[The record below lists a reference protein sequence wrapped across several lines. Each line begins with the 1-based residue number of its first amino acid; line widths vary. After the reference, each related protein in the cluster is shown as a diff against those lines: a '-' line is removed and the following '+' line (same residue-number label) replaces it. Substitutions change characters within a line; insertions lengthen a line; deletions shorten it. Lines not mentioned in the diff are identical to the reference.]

1 MSGEIEE
8 LQLALEDFDSR
19 HTDAGLLLRYARG
32 RIQNILARQ
41 ALVILGSL
49 ALAVMSSPTIGFIA
63 LATTLFGELVDCLVL
78 SRVEDQLQRG
88 VPAKKLLF
96 RTMISAAIQAIS
108 VSLFVSILWITVP
121 HQSAML
127 LCLAY
132 IAGGTVNSVMVL
144 PYHRSASMVR
154 IVILVLTLAG
164 LFCAEWLWAGLARE
178 LFYYNVAGTVLF
190 AYMLLP
196 FVSFVTDGR
205 QSDLR
210 RQRQQIEQS
219 LALAKTNAR
228 LSDREREGRRL
239 ASIAEN
245 AVDSI
250 FMMDRNSRVLW
261 VNPAFTRK
269 SGYTLE
275 EVVGRQP
282 ADFLYGP
289 RSDRAVDKQVKKAI
303 EIGLPARVENIN
315 YTKSGEPFWVET
327 HVAPVLDENDHMETA
342 ISIERDITVAK
353 KRELELAEAKRA
365 AELGEKAKSLFLA
378 NMSHEIRTP
387 MNGIMGMAD
396 LLHEADLSHDH
407 GLYVQTIRQS
417 AEALLTIINDIL
429 DFSKLQ
435 DGHLEMNPVVFET
448 RLCVTSIM
456 NLMRPQAEA
465 KDLTLLLDIAED
477 VPDEVFGDDGRL
489 RQILVNVMGNAI
501 KFTDAGSVSVSLAT
515 YEAHEGRGLEVLVRD
530 TGVGI
535 APDRHE
541 HVFEQFAQ
549 ADADTTRRFG
559 GTGLGLAISRKLAR
573 KMGGDIT
580 VSSTSGEGS
589 CFAVR
594 VEFPAAHSVQSKD
607 QASDELPANELF
619 EGVTVLLAEDN
630 KTNRLLVS
638 KYLKD
643 LPLELLEAEDGV
655 QAVAMVAKHQP
666 DIVLMDMSMPQM
678 DGLDATRA
686 IRADAAVQPA
696 ILALTANA
704 YRSDREACLQAG
716 MDGFLSKPVRRT
728 KLIQLLAKM
737 VVDQQTQSKAS

>member
-1 MSGEIEE
+1 MSGDIDQ
-8 LQLALEDFDSR
+8 LQMALKDFDSR
-19 HTDAGLLLRYARG
+19 NTDAGLLLRYARG
-32 RIQNILARQ
+32 RIRNILTRQ

-49 ALAVMSSPTIGFIA
+49 ALAVMISPAIGFIA
-63 LATTLFGELVDCLVL
+63 LLTTLFGELVDCLVL
-78 SRVEDQLQRG
+78 SRVESQLQRG
-88 VPAKKLLF
+88 VPDRTLLIHS
-96 RTMISAAIQAIS
+96 TVSAAIQTIS
-108 VSLFVSILWITVP
+108 VCIFISILWVSVP
-121 HQSAML
+121 HQAAML

-132 IAGGTVNSVMVL
+132 IAGGIVNSIMVL
-144 PYHRSASMVR
+144 PFHRSGSMVR
-154 IVILVLTLAG
+154 IGLFLLTLAG
-164 LFCAEWLWAGLARE
+164 LFVAEWVWQDHARDH
-178 LFYYNVAGTVLF
+178 FYYNAAGTFLF

-196 FVSFVTDGR
+196 FVNFVTHGR
-205 QSDLR
+205 QRDLQ
-210 RQRQQIEQS
+210 RQRKQIEQS
-219 LALAKTNAR
+219 LALATTNAR
-228 LSDREREGRRL
+228 LREQEREGRQL

-250 FMMDRNSRVLW
+250 CMMDRDSRVLW
-261 VNPAFTRK
+261 VNPAFIRK

-275 EVVGRQP
+275 EVVGREL
-282 ADFLYGP
+282 ADFMYGP
-289 RSDRAVDKQVKKAI
+289 RSDRSVDKQIRKAI
-303 EIGLPARVENIN
+303 KMGLPARAENIN

-327 HVAPVLDENDHMETA
+327 HVAPVRDENGRMETA

-353 KRELELAEAKRA
+353 KREQELDDAKRA

-396 LLHEADLSHDH
+396 LLHDADLSHDH

-448 RLCVTSIM
+448 RRCIASIM

-465 KDLTLLLDIAED
+465 KDLTLWLDIGED

-501 KFTDAGSVSVSLAT
+501 KFTESGSVALSVETCDL
-515 YEAHEGRGLEVLVRD
+515 HDGRGLEISVRD

-535 APDRHE
+535 AQDRLE

-580 VSSTSGEGS
+580 VTSSPGNGS
-589 CFAVR
+589 CFAVC
-594 VEFPAAHSVQSKD
+594 VEFPAAHSVQTHD
-607 QASDELPANELF
+607 QPTDEIPANELF
-619 EGVTVLLAEDN
+619 EGLTVLLAEDN

-638 KYLKD
+638 KYLKH
-643 LPLELLEAEDGV
+643 LPLTLLQAEDGV
-655 QAVAMVAKHQP
+655 EAVAMVTKHQP
-666 DIVLMDMSMPQM
+666 DIVLMDMSMPEM

-686 IRADAAVQPA
+686 IRANAPVQPA

-704 YRSDREACLQAG
+704 YRSDREACLAAG
-716 MDGFLSKPVRRT
+716 MDGFLSKPVRRA
-728 KLIQLLAKM
+728 KLVQSLAKL
-737 VVDQQTQSKAS
+737 VVDQQTQSRAG